1 MTDDVRNLIRFVV
14 DGDIRNAQTQ
24 CRIMLEKNV
33 PEKDARFKENELRK
47 LNLLKPE
54 LIQLPANLENLLI
67 AEDATNFP
75 ESRFLLREEEET
87 VINKLLATRKAAL
100 AIKELGIHYTC
111 SLLLTGLPGVGKTEL
126 ARYIAHKANLPFVFL
141 KFSGLVNSALGR
153 TQQNIGRVFDYAKRT
168 PCVLCVD
175 EIDAIGAGDQGIQFG
190 YASNETEEYMPYAI
204 NMAHKLARQ
213 LTKIRKDGTLKYLR
227 PDGKT
232 QVTVEYDEAG
242 KPSRI
247 DAVVCSTQHD
257 PDVTQEQIHE
267 DIKKYV
273 FDEIIPADMVDE
285 NTKYFINPTGRFVI
299 GGPHGDSGLTGRKII
314 VDTYGGTG
322 RHGGGA
328 FSGKDC
334 TKVDRSAAYAA
345 RYVAKN
351 IVAAG
356 LADKCEI
363 QLSYAIGVAH
373 PTSIHVETFGTG
385 KLSDTKL
392 VEIIRE
398 NFDLRPA
405 GIIKMLDLRRPI
417 YRQTAAY
424 GHFGR
429 TDVDL
434 PWEHLD
440 KVDDLKKYLA

>member
-1 MTDDVRNLIRFVV
+1 MERHLFTSESVTEGHPDKMCDQISDAILDALMEQDPMSRVACETCTTTGLVMVMGEITTNAYVDIQKIVRDTVRKIGYTRGKYGFDADTCGVITAIDEQSADIALGV
-14 DGDIRNAQTQ
+14 DKA
-24 CRIMLEKNV
+24 LE
-33 PEKDARFKENELRK
+33 AKENK
-47 LNLLKPE
+47 M
-54 LIQLPANLENLLI
+54 
-67 AEDATNFP
+67 
-75 ESRFLLREEEET
+75 SEEE
-87 VINKLLATRKAAL
+87 
-100 AIKELGIHYTC
+100 
-111 SLLLTGLPGVGKTEL
+111 
-126 ARYIAHKANLPFVFL
+126 IA
-141 KFSGLVNSALGR
+141 
-153 TQQNIGRVFDYAKRT
+153 
-168 PCVLCVD
+168 
-175 EIDAIGAGDQGIQFG
+175 AIGAGDQGMMFG
-190 YASNETEEYMPYAI
+190 YASDETPELMPYPI
-204 NMAHKLARQ
+204 SLAHKLARK
-213 LTKIRKDGTLKYLR
+213 LTEVRKDGTLKYLR

-232 QVTVEYDEAG
+232 QVTVEYDENG
-242 KPSRI
+242 TPKRL
-247 DAVVCSTQHD
+247 DAVVLSTQHD

-273 FDEIIPADMVDE
+273 FDPIIPEGMVDE
-285 NTKYFINPTGRFVI
+285 STKFFINPTGRFVI

-314 VDTYGGTG
+314 VDTYGGMA

-356 LADKCEI
+356 IAKKCEI

-373 PTSIHVETFGTG
+373 PTSIMVDTFGTG
-385 KLSDTKL
+385 KISDEKL

-405 GIIKMLDLRRPI
+405 GIIQMLNLRRPI
-417 YRQTAAY
+417 YKQTAVY

-434 PWEHLD
+434 PWEKTD
-440 KVDDLKKYLA
+440 KAELLKSYL